1 MIMKNIARVLIITLT
16 IISFTSCYDRDVI
29 DYKEF
34 DHSLPEIENLSYTKQ
49 NNLVKLSWQIPANIS
64 DDFRRPLEVSI
75 QVVENNIYREIVIVE
90 NEGTSRDITID
101 TSKKYRFVVKL
112 LGYLTNEAKEEGK
125 TDRVYSEGQVIHIE

>member
-90 NEGTSRDITID
+90 M
-101 TSKKYRFVVKL
+101 
-112 LGYLTNEAKEEGK
+112 KEHL
-125 TDRVYSEGQVIHIE
+125 VI